1 MQGSRVLPKLFTF
14 FGVPLTYLDG
24 RLACRLIFPPEY
36 ICSLLGFAVQF
47 HSFQDCRPSCIK
59 LTNMCERPICS
70 LLLDSSCT
78 AQWIREK
85 KDEDKGK
92 SVNSPEEILL
102 HPLAQNVIK
111 RGT

>member
-1 MQGSRVLPKLFTF
+1 
-14 FGVPLTYLDG
+14 
-24 RLACRLIFPPEY
+24 
-36 ICSLLGFAVQF
+36 
-47 HSFQDCRPSCIK
+47 
-59 LTNMCERPICS
+59 MCERPICS

-78 AQWIREK
+78 AHWIREK

-92 SVNSPEEILL
+92 SANSPEEILL